1 MRNGKRLR
9 ILTLWVV
16 GLLAVATMAG
26 CRSTRTATPTPT
38 EQPSEYSM
46 MRFTGTVD
54 GMSIDGQV
62 RREHGKVIWVSVS
75 KLIELGR
82 AMATQ
87 DSVWLRVPLMD
98 RYQQGDYRDLERMAK
113 MKITFADLEA
123 ILESDDAER
132 QIAELG
138 KRFGAEVK
146 VRITKRERTGKLSF
160 PF

>member
-1 MRNGKRLR
+1 MKRLT
-9 ILTLWVV
+9 IWAM
-16 GLLAVATMAG
+16 GLLMAATMAG
-26 CRSTRTATPTPT
+26 CRSTRTATAPTT
-38 EQPSEYSM
+38 EPVSEYSM
-46 MRFTGTVD
+46 LRFTGTVD

-82 AMATQ
+82 AMATP

-113 MKITFADLEA
+113 MKVSFADLEA

-146 VRITKRERTGKLSF
+146 VRITKREKTGKLSF